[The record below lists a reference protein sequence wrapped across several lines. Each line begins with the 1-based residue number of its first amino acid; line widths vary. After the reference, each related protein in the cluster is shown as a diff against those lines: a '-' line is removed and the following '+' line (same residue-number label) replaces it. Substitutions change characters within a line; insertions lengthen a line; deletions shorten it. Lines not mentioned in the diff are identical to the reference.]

1 LEGFEPR
8 GIAFDS
14 NGNLWISDYT
24 TSIIYNTTITT
35 QNILNSDE
43 LQYDPIILLSA
54 VIAIV
59 IILHFRKKVRLS

>member
-1 LEGFEPR
+1 MEGFEPR